1 MKKFLIVIVVLF
13 ALMGLGFGAMFLK
26 EYNEAKQIDRT
37 PVDMSKVKDG
47 VYEGYSETTLVKA
60 QVRVTVKD
68 GKIENVEILK
78 HECGK
83 GRPAEAITKEM
94 IEKNDI
100 EVDTVSG
107 ATISSEVIKDAVRKA
122 LRNE

>member
-83 GRPAEAITKEM
+83 GRPAEVITKEM

-100 EVDTVSG
+100 EVDAVSG